1 MRASAGILTGTQILA
16 ALILL
21 LCPAIFVA
29 APLPSAGDPF
39 TLGWYAYEAGDY
51 RHALSLWL
59 PLAEQDDMYAQSN
72 LGFMYEYGQGTARDA
87 QQAAYWYRQSA
98 RNGLAEAQF
107 NLALMYANGSGIRQ
121 DPLRAAYWFRQ
132 AAEQGL
138 ADAQYQLAEHLQ
150 QYMGV
155 PRSSAAVHGWLTRA
169 AEQGQSEARTALAVN
184 SDTVPL
190 ASVAHTSEGEDSGDH
205 LSSFSV
211 GTAWPVDSG
220 YAVTNNHVVA
230 GVEHVQLIDVKGS
243 QLTASVVLRDAEHDL
258 ALLRVSE
265 SGSLPPALPLASA
278 GQRPGSRVFTIGY
291 PRIDIMGRT
300 PKLSNGIISS
310 LNGYRDDPDSYQI
323 SVPIQPGNSGGPLL
337 NMEGAVVGVVTSMLG
352 AYGEMAEPQ
361 VLPNVSYAIK
371 VEVLR
376 SMLSQVLQ
384 QTAAA
389 EQLPASP
396 APLADLAE
404 RIQGS
409 VLIVMVAD

>member
-1 MRASAGILTGTQILA
+1 MRANAGILTGTQILA

-51 RHALSLWL
+51 RHAQSLWL

-72 LGFMYEYGQGTARDA
+72 LGFMYEYGQGTAEDA

-211 GTAWPVDSG
+211 
-220 YAVTNNHVVA
+220 
-230 GVEHVQLIDVKGS
+230 
-243 QLTASVVLRDAEHDL
+243 
-258 ALLRVSE
+258 
-265 SGSLPPALPLASA
+265 ALP
-278 GQRPGSRVFTIGY
+278 
-291 PRIDIMGRT
+291 
-300 PKLSNGIISS
+300 
-310 LNGYRDDPDSYQI
+310 
-323 SVPIQPGNSGGPLL
+323 GP
-337 NMEGAVVGVVTSMLG
+337 S
-352 AYGEMAEPQ
+352 
-361 VLPNVSYAIK
+361 
-371 VEVLR
+371 
-376 SMLSQVLQ
+376 
-384 QTAAA
+384 TAAM
-389 EQLPASP
+389 Q
-396 APLADLAE
+396 
-404 RIQGS
+404 
-409 VLIVMVAD
+409 